1 MYGTVG
7 SLDELVLSFTVV
19 SLYCGR
25 SLYKLVP
32 TYHGTVGTVGT
43 VVPWSQLVPVAQL

>member
-32 TYHGTVGTVGT
+32 TYHGTV
-43 VVPWSQLVPVAQL
+43 VPWSQLVPVAQL